1 MLKELDFQKACISA
15 CARATGKS
23 PTSVSKVLEMYASS
37 PDFNLVFESNPILE
51 AILAFESGVSFGKR
65 FAPQPSA
72 TQYTALSVFKD
83 LPDAPDMV
91 VIPSGNFMMGSD
103 HNPHER
109 PIHPVS
115 IKAFAIGKT
124 PVTQAQWIAVMGKNP
139 SNFKSAETANH
150 PVENISWNDTQEY
163 IQKLNSLTGQTYRL
177 PSDSEWEY
185 ACRSGSTGKWCFGD
199 DAALLPDYAW
209 FYLNSDDSTRA
220 VGQKKPN
227 AFGLYDMHGNVW
239 EFCQDVWS
247 DTYED
252 APSDGSANKK
262 RDTGRRVS
270 RGGSWNY
277 FANYA
282 RSAFRD
288 GDYTTYRS
296 NNLGFRLAR
305 MLP

>member
-23 PTSVSKVLEMYASS
+23 PASVSKVLEMYASS
-37 PDFNLVFESNPILE
+37 PDFNLVFETNPILE

-83 LPDAPDMV
+83 LPDAPEMV
-91 VIPSGNFMMGSD
+91 VIPTGQFMMGSD
-103 HNPHER
+103 HTYEG

-124 PVTQAQWIAVMGKNP
+124 PVTQAQWQAVMGNNP
-139 SNFKSAETANH
+139 SHFVSNITENY
-150 PVENISWNDTQEY
+150 PVERVNWNDTQEY
-163 IQKLNSLTGQTYRL
+163 IKKLNAITGQTYRL
-177 PSDSEWEY
+177 PSESEWEY
-185 ACRSGSTGKWCFGD
+185 ACRAGSTGKWCFGD
-199 DAALLPDYAW
+199 DPIQLQQYGW
-209 FYLNSDDSTRA
+209 YGENSNEVTHA

-239 EFCQDVWS
+239 EWCQDIWS
-247 DTYED
+247 DTYEG
-252 APSDGSANKK
+252 APTDGTADEEGNT
-262 RDTGRRVS
+262 RLRVN
-270 RGGSWNY
+270 RGGSWNVI
-277 FANYA
+277 AGIT
-282 RSAFRD
+282 RSASRSWD
-288 GDYTTYRS
+288 GAAYFY
-296 NNLGFRLAR
+296 NNHGFRLAR